1 MPTIRI
7 WALESDNDAK
17 AVRCL
22 ANKLVEHLQL
32 GAVSIQTVE
41 GQRFLRRS
49 TSSGSLRDG
58 LLRNAV
64 QNFIAQ
70 GEHIIFVIDH
80 DSPVSLHQR
89 RQEPNSLINQV
100 QRIIQDRRFSGKV
113 FFTPAIQELEAW
125 FLVDCLGIFCY
136 FASRRAQYRNNC
148 RDIALATQSVVR
160 LLGRYQRGNTEN
172 IVETVAGG
180 NGPKEYLQDFSE
192 QVLRAIN
199 PNMPSRNIN
208 RERYH
213 ENMAPVLAEHIVI
226 DRQTLARNNSLRELG
241 NVLAQFK

>member
-32 GAVSIQTVE
+32 GGVSIQTVD

-49 TSSGSLRDG
+49 TSSSSSGNRLRS
-58 LLRNAV
+58 AV

-70 GEHIIFVIDH
+70 GEYIIFVIDN
-80 DSPVSLHQR
+80 DSPMSLHQR

-100 QRIIQDRRFSGKV
+100 QRILQDRRFSDKV
-113 FFTPAIQELEAW
+113 FFTPAIQELEVW
-125 FLVDCLGIFCY
+125 LLIDCLGIFCY
-136 FASRRAQYRNNC
+136 FATRRAQYRNNC

-160 LLGRYQRGNTEN
+160 LLGVIRGVIRNTLSKHKLEAMVPRSTWRIFLN
-172 IVETVAGG
+172 MSCVLSIRTYRQEILIV
-180 NGPKEYLQDFSE
+180 NGIMKTWHQL
-192 QVLRAIN
+192 
-199 PNMPSRNIN
+199 
-208 RERYH
+208 
-213 ENMAPVLAEHIVI
+213 
-226 DRQTLARNNSLRELG
+226 
-241 NVLAQFK
+241 

>member
-7 WALESDNDAK
+7 WALESDNDVK
-17 AVRCL
+17 VVRCL

-32 GAVSIQTVE
+32 GGVSIQTVE
-41 GQRFLRRS
+41 GQRFLRHS
-49 TSSGSLRDG
+49 TSSSSSGNR
-58 LLRNAV
+58 LRNAV

-70 GEHIIFVIDH
+70 GEYIIFVIDN
-80 DSPVSLHQR
+80 DSPMSLHQR

-100 QRIIQDRRFSGKV
+100 QRIVQDRRFSDKV

-125 FLVDCLGIFCY
+125 LLIDCLGVFCY
-136 FASRRAQYRNNC
+136 FASQRSQYKNNC
-148 RDIALATQSVVR
+148 RDKASATQSVVR
-160 LLGRYQRGNTEN
+160 LLGRYQKGNTEL

-180 NGPKEYLQDFSE
+180 NGPKEYLEDFSE
-192 QVLRAIN
+192 KILHALN
-199 PNMPSRNIN
+199 PNIPPKNIN

-213 ENMAPVLAEHIVI
+213 ENMAPALAEHIVI
-226 DRQTLARNNSLRELG
+226 DRQTLARNNSLRELE